1 MALSP
6 SGSWAAILVLT
17 GDGQSRV
24 VVWEIGT
31 NQSRIVPLR
40 MKRSDLGTR
49 VSTSG
54 LGGYEIGIGGDD
66 KTLLIWDSEQLVGWQ
81 LASSSQP
88 QLALPTSGQILQL
101 RQVGRELITVSR
113 SRAQERI
120 E

>member
-40 MKRSDLGTR
+40 MKRSDLATR
-49 VSTSG
+49 VSASG
-54 LGGYEIGIGGDD
+54 LGGHEIGIGGDD
-66 KTLLIWDSEQLVGWQ
+66 KTLLIWDPSNS
-81 LASSSQP
+81 LAGSSP
-88 QLALPTSGQILQL
+88 RP
-101 RQVGRELITVSR
+101 VSR
-113 SRAQERI
+113 NSLCQRPAKFCNCDRSDEN
-120 E
+120 